1 MKKCG
6 KLPAPEWL
14 VDDTRRPWRFARLTI
29 KPTRA
34 PGKLGTTR
42 STITMSDVARE
53 AGVSPMTVSNCFKYP
68 MRVVPATRR
77 KILDTAARLGYVPN
91 LIAGNL
97 ASGRSNIVAVITPT
111 IQNSNF
117 AGMIH
122 GLESALSQRG
132 YHLIIS
138 VIDRPE
144 REHEAVRA
152 LIGRRVDGIVLT
164 GIDRDAP
171 TRKLLQQSEIP
182 VVETWDLRG
191 PFVDM
196 GVGFSSRD
204 AARDATRLMID
215 KGYRR
220 IGLAGFHTSVT
231 HRFHERLAGFQLAM
245 REAGLRDTLLAFVP
259 APSGFAGGKLALDQ
273 LLEREPKLEGLFCFH
288 DVLATGVLFDCMR
301 RGWEVPGRFGVV
313 GFGDYEIAAEVPPG
327 LTTVHTPGD
336 EIGQTAANMIIARVE
351 GDAMAA
357 SVVDLGYTLA
367 VRGSV

>member
-1 MKKCG
+1 
-6 KLPAPEWL
+6 
-14 VDDTRRPWRFARLTI
+14 LTT
-29 KPTRA
+29 KPTRT

-53 AGVSPMTVSNCFKYP
+53 AGVSPMTVSNSFKYP
-68 MRVVPATRR
+68 TRVVPATRR

-91 LIAGNL
+91 LMAGNL

-138 VIDRPE
+138 VVDRPE

-152 LIGRRVDGIVLT
+152 LVGRRVDGIVLT
-164 GIDRDAP
+164 GIDRDAS

-204 AARDATRLMID
+204 AARDATRLMIA

-220 IGLAGFHTSVT
+220 IGLAGFHTPVT
-231 HRFHERLAGFQLAM
+231 HRFHERLAGFLLAM
-245 REAGLRDTLLAFVP
+245 REAGLRDDLLAFVP
-259 APSGFAGGKLALDQ
+259 GGKLALEH
-273 LLEREPKLEGLFCFH
+273 LLEREPSLEGLFCFH
-288 DVLATGVLFDCMR
+288 DVLATGALFDCMR
-301 RGWEVPGRFGVV
+301 RGWAVPGRFGVV

-327 LTTVHTPGD
+327 LTTVHTPGE

-351 GDAMAA
+351 GEAMDAP
-357 SVVDLGYTLA
+357 VVDLGYTLA
-367 VRGSV
+367 LRGSV